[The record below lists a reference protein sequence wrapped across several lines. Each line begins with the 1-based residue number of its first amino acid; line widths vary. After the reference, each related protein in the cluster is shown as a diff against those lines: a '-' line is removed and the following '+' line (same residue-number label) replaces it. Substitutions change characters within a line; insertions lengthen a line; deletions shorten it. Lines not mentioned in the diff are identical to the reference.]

1 MGKSVSKSSYRTVEL
16 EACWLD
22 NAHALLK
29 DVIMFEQGDNVCT
42 GGQKKIIYTQI

>member
-1 MGKSVSKSSYRTVEL
+1 MGESVSKSSYKSAKL

-29 DVIMFEQGDNVCT
+29 DVIMFEQGDVCT